1 MNFSDNIRN
10 TDVSAIDL
18 TAIDFTFQFARQFG
32 LPCKKGV
39 NIKMMERC
47 EGTINVSV
55 LILDLGR
62 NNDFH
67 FCIQRNSQAETW
79 KIACVYTVSLSFG
92 LETSESDLP
101 KGFKHINDFRTQRDE
116 TGKFKFDRI

>member
-55 LILDLGR
+55 LILDLSR
-62 NNDFH
+62 NNEFN
-67 FCIQRNSQAETW
+67 FSMRENPSKKTWEVACI
-79 KIACVYTVSLSFG
+79 YTVDLSFG
-92 LETSESDLP
+92 LKTPETDLP
-101 KGFKHINDFRTQRDE
+101 EGFKDTNHFRAQRDE